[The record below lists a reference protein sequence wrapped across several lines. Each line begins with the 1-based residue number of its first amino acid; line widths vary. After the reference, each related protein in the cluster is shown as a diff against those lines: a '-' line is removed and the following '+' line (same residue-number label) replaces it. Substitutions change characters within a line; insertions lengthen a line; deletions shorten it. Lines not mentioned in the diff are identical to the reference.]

1 MVPSS
6 PSGPKKGKENLP
18 CRQRNNQTILYLVK
32 KRKNIRTER
41 KKQMISSGGVCGE
54 D

>member
-18 CRQRNNQTILYLVK
+18 CGQGNNQTILYPVQK
-32 KRKNIRTER
+32 KEKNIRTER
-41 KKQMISSGGVCGE
+41 KHR
-54 D
+54 